1 MSVSTIRM
9 TGTQT
14 ITIAKSD
21 GVISLSVQAAPSGG
35 AFNFLGSFPFQGLTG
50 ETLVL
55 TNGEGVNLIANS
67 SSNPLTDITIT
78 WVSGVV
84 NVVIAL

>member
-1 MSVSTIRM
+1 M

-14 ITIAKSD
+14 INIGKSD
-21 GVISLSVQAAPSGG
+21 GVLSLSVQSAPAGG
-35 AFNFLGSFPFQGLTG
+35 VFNFLGNFPFQGVAG

-55 TNGEGVNLIANS
+55 SNGEGVNLIANS
-67 SSNPLTDITIT
+67 AANPLTDITLT

-84 NVVIAL
+84 NVVIGL

>member
-9 TGTQT
+9 TSSQT
-14 ITIAKSD
+14 ITINKSD
-21 GVISLSVQAAPSGG
+21 GVMSLSVQAAPAGG
-35 AFNFLGSFPFQGLTG
+35 VFNFLGSFPFQGVAG

-55 TNGEGVNLIANS
+55 SNGEGVNLIANS
-67 SSNPLTDITIT
+67 SATPLTDITIT

-84 NVVIAL
+84 NVVISL

>member
-14 ITIAKSD
+14 INIGKSD
-21 GVISLSVQAAPSGG
+21 GVLSLSVQSAPAGG
-35 AFNFLGSFPFQGLTG
+35 VCNFLGNFPFQGIPG

-55 TNGEGVNLIANS
+55 SNGEGVNLIANS
-67 SSNPLTDITIT
+67 AANPLTDITIT

-84 NVVIAL
+84 NVVIGL

>member
-14 ITIAKSD
+14 LTIAKTD
-21 GVISLSVQAAPSGG
+21 GVLSLSVQAAPTGG
-35 AFNFLGSFPFQGLTG
+35 VFNFLGNFPFQGIPG

-55 TNGEGVNLIANS
+55 SNGEGVNLIANS
-67 SSNPLTDITIT
+67 AANPLTDITIT

-84 NVVIAL
+84 NVVIGL